1 MGEGSLKVKK
11 QKTMPFTLMQYLGHT
26 PETGGCKD
34 TVYIFS
40 PVAQNLVSTTD
51 VPTICIVFL
60 KIQPFTFTCILI

>member
-11 QKTMPFTLMQYLGHT
+11 KKVPFTLTQYLGHT
-26 PETGGCKD
+26 PDTGGCK
-34 TVYIFS
+34 VIIYIFS